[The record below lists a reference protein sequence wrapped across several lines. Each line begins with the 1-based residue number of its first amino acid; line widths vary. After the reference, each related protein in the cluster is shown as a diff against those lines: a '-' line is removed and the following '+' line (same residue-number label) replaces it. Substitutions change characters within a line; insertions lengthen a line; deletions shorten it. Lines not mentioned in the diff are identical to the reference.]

1 MEKLVINLD
10 KSQTHREVV
19 YPVSIRS
26 EKDRGRYYAGA
37 RNYVWKSVKNGK
49 RQIDPFC
56 QRRGKKKDLCHYGV
70 GV

>member
-26 EKDRGRYYAGA
+26 EKDRGEPTMVEDRET
-37 RNYVWKSVKNGK
+37 
-49 RQIDPFC
+49 
-56 QRRGKKKDLCHYGV
+56 
-70 GV
+70 